1 MFDKLLTLHALD
13 LVADS
18 LEQIIKRSDSINCA
32 DDFLLSNDGMIILDS
47 ICMKLTAIGE
57 SIKNIDKVT
66 NKELLINYPEIPWRN
81 VMGIRDIIV
90 HHYFDVDADEI
101 FRICKEDIPLLYQV
115 INRIRKDLIE

>member
-18 LEQIIKRSDSINCA
+18 LEQIEKRSAGIN
-32 DDFLLSNDGMIILDS
+32 S
-47 ICMKLTAIGE
+47 
-57 SIKNIDKVT
+57 
-66 NKELLINYPEIPWRN
+66 
-81 VMGIRDIIV
+81 
-90 HHYFDVDADEI
+90 ADEI